1 MDKVK
6 VGFIG
11 LGARG
16 KVLLKNLLKNFEH
29 VEVVALCDVYA
40 DRVEECQNLIFE
52 KRNVQV
58 AGYSNYEDVLKDEK
72 VNTVIISASWE
83 AHIPLAIA
91 SMKAGKATGLEVGG
105 AYSVDDCWALVRT
118 YQETKTPFMFLEN
131 CCYGK
136 NELLATSLVR
146 NGVLGNV
153 VYCHGAYRHD
163 LRPQIAN
170 GEKLRHYRLRNYL
183 IRNCDNYPT
192 HNVGPIA
199 KLLNINRGNRM
210 ISLVSVASAARGMK
224 DFIEATEEH
233 AALKDKTFMQG
244 DVVHTLITCADGAV
258 ISLKLDTTLPHPYSR
273 EFTVEGTKGFYQE
286 VGDIVYEDKD
296 KMSLGEDLNLYANTA
311 GKYARYLPSI
321 WSSLT
326 EEEIKAGHGGMD
338 TLLLRDFFNAL
349 LEGREPSIDVYDAAV
364 WMVISCLTEESIK
377 CGGKQ
382 MTIPDFTGGEW
393 ILREPKDVVELK
405 IQ

>member
-16 KVLLKNLLKNFEH
+16 KVLLKNILNNFEDI
-29 VEVVALCDVYA
+29 EVVALCDVYA
-40 DRVEECQNLIFE
+40 DRVEDCQKLILE
-52 KRNVQV
+52 KRNVNV
-58 AGYSNYEDVLKDEK
+58 VGYASYEEVLQDSE

-105 AYSVDDCWALVRT
+105 AYSVDDCWELVRT
-118 YQETKTPFMFLEN
+118 YQATKIPFMFLEN

-146 NGVLGNV
+146 NGVLGDV

-210 ISLVSVASAARGMK
+210 ISLVSIASKARGMK
-224 DFIEATEEH
+224 DFIDANEEH
-233 AALKDKTFMQG
+233 AALKEKTFMQG
-244 DVVHTLITCADGAV
+244 DVVHTLITCADGSV

-273 EFTVEGTKGFYQE
+273 EFSVEGTKGFYQE
-286 VGDIVYEDKD
+286 MGNIVYEDKD
-296 KMSLGEDLNLYANTA
+296 KMSLGEDMNFYCNTA
-311 GKYARYLPSI
+311 EKYSSYLPSI

-338 TLLLRDFFNAL
+338 TLLLRDFFDAL
-349 LEGREPSIDVYDAAV
+349 LEGREMSIDVYDAAA

-382 MTIPDFTGGEW
+382 MSIPDFTGGEW
-393 ILREPKDVVELK
+393 ILREPKDIVELK
-405 IQ
+405 MQ

>member
-1 MDKVK
+1 MEKIK

-16 KVLLKNLLKNFEH
+16 KVLLKNILKNFEEI
-29 VEVVALCDVYA
+29 EVVALCDVYA
-40 DRVEECQNLIFE
+40 DRVEDCQNLIFE
-52 KRNVQV
+52 KRNVKAV
-58 AGYSNYEDVLKDEK
+58 GYSNYEDVLKDEQ

-91 SMKAGKATGLEVGG
+91 SLKAGKATGLEVGG
-105 AYSVDDCWALVRT
+105 AYSIDDCWALVRT
-118 YQETKTPFMFLEN
+118 YQRTKTPFMFLEN

-136 NELLATSLVR
+136 AELLATSLAR
-146 NGVLGNV
+146 NGIFGKV

-163 LRPQIAN
+163 LRPQIAS

-183 IRNCDNYPT
+183 MRNCDNYPT

-210 ISLVSVASAARGMK
+210 ISLVSIASKACGMK
-224 DFIEATEEH
+224 DFIEGNEEH

-244 DVVHTLITCADGAV
+244 DVVQTLITCADGTL

-286 VGDIVYEDKD
+286 MGNIVYEDKD
-296 KMSLGEDLNLYANTA
+296 KMSLGEDMNLYVNTA
-311 GKYARYLPSI
+311 DKYSEYLPSM
-321 WSSLT
+321 WSELT

-349 LEGREPSIDVYDAAV
+349 LENREPSIDVYDAAA
-364 WMVISCLTEESIK
+364 WMAISCLTEESIK

-382 MTIPDFTGGEW
+382 MSIPDFTGGEW
-393 ILREPKDVVELK
+393 ILREPKDVVELPRK
-405 IQ
+405 